1 MPAPTVATYSAAA
14 LVAAQTSFRN
24 LIDAGASAGAMK
36 IRNAADALLATA
48 TLADPCG
55 TVNGT
60 TGRLTFSIEGSV
72 ITPSTAGTAAYAEFC
87 DSDGVVHLVVPCVLG
102 SAAVSGRVVL
112 NTLTLFAG
120 QPLTLI
126 SARIG

>member
-1 MPAPTVATYSAAA
+1 MAVPTDATFSAAA
-14 LVAAQTSFRN
+14 LVAAQTSFRD
-24 LIDAGASAGAMK
+24 LIDSGSGAGAMK
-36 IRNAADALLATA
+36 IRNAADVLLATA

-60 TGRLTFSIEGSV
+60 TGRLTFSIEGTA
-72 ITPSTAGTAAYAEFC
+72 ITPSLAGTAAYAEFC
-87 DSDGVVHLVVPCVLG
+87 NSDGVVHLAVPCVVG
-102 SAAVSGRVVL
+102 SAAVSNRVVL
-112 NTLTLFAG
+112 NTLTLFVG

>member
-1 MPAPTVATYSAAA
+1 MPAPTTATFSVAA
-14 LVAAQTSFRN
+14 LVAAQTSFRD
-24 LIDAGASAGAMK
+24 LIDSGTGVGSMK
-36 IRNAADALLATA
+36 IRSAADVLLATA

-72 ITPSTAGTAAYAEFC
+72 IAPSANGNAAYAEFC
-87 DSDGVVHLVVPCVLG
+87 DSDGLVHLAAPCVTG
-102 SAAVSGRVVL
+102 SSAVQNRVVL

-120 QPLTLI
+120 QPITLI

>member
-1 MPAPTVATYSAAA
+1 MPAPTVATFSAAA
-14 LVAAQTSFRN
+14 LVAAQTSFRD
-24 LIDAGASAGAMK
+24 LIDSGSGAGAMK
-36 IRNAADALLATA
+36 IRDAADVLLATA

-60 TGRLTFSIEGSV
+60 TGRLTFSVEGSV
-72 ITPSTAGTAAYAEFC
+72 ITPGTAGTAAYAEFC
-87 DSDGVVHLVVPCVLG
+87 NSDGVVHLAVPCVTG
-102 SAAVSGRVVL
+102 SAAVANRVVM
-112 NTLTLFAG
+112 NTLVLFVG